1 MKLWGSRMSKSLDKE
16 VELFS
21 SSIAEDSQLYLYDLW
36 GSAAHSRMLEKI
48 GLLTSHEGHSLR
60 QGLRAIK
67 QEIEEGR
74 IAFSG
79 FEDIHSLIEAR
90 LRELQGEVGE
100 KLHTARSRNDQIVL
114 DEKLFLREEIVNIVE
129 RIHNLQKA
137 LLAKA
142 QENLTLV
149 MPGFTHLQPAQP
161 VLFAHHLLAY
171 FSMTKRDVARLM
183 DNLERVNTLP
193 LGAGALAGTS
203 IPIDRFYVAKLL
215 AFPSVQDNSMDVVS
229 DRDFILEFL
238 GNVALL
244 FIHLSRMGEEIVL
257 WSSPAFHFIEI
268 DDSFTTGSS
277 IMPQK
282 KNPDVAELIR
292 GKTGEVISSWISL
305 ATTLK
310 GLPLTYNRDL
320 QQDKPPL
327 FRSIKEVKTSLRIAA
342 RLVENIRPIKEEM
355 EKALRDGFLTATDF
369 CEYLVTKGVPFRK
382 AHQMVGE
389 LVKQLASRGA
399 SFRELTPSDLSPFSD
414 FLDQDFIPYLEEKT
428 SVERKASFGSSS
440 PWEIE
445 RQLREATQWIAEQ
458 EEAINS
464 LRKEWYESFERVLM
478 RENAE

>member
-21 SSIAEDSQLYLYDLW
+21 SSIEEDSQLYLYDLW

-48 GLLTSHEGHSLR
+48 GLLTAAEGRSLR
-60 QGLRAIK
+60 EGLRAIK
-67 QEIEEGR
+67 QEIEEGKVDF
-74 IAFSG
+74 AG
-79 FEDIHSLIEAR
+79 FEDVHSLVEAR

-114 DEKLFLREEIVNIVE
+114 DEKLFLREEICSLVE
-129 RIHNLQKA
+129 KIHSLQKA
-137 LLAKA
+137 LLTKA
-142 QENLTLV
+142 RENSTLV

-171 FSMTKRDVARLM
+171 FSMTKRDAARLM
-183 DNLERVNTLP
+183 DNLKRVNTLP

-203 IPIDRFYVAKLL
+203 IPIDRFYLANLL
-215 AFPSVQDNSMDVVS
+215 VFPSVEANSMDIVS
-229 DRDFILEFL
+229 DRDFMLEFL
-238 GNVALL
+238 GNVAILS
-244 FIHLSRMGEEIVL
+244 IHLSRMGEEIVL

-268 DDSFTTGSS
+268 DDAFTTGSS

-292 GKTGEVISSWISL
+292 GKAGEVISSWVSL
-305 ATTLK
+305 AITLK

-327 FRSIKEVKTSLRIAA
+327 FRSIKEAKASLGVAA
-342 RLVENIRPIKEEM
+342 RLIENIWPVKEEM
-355 EKALRDGFLTATDF
+355 EQALQNGFLTATDF

-389 LVKQLASRGA
+389 LVKKLASREA
-399 SFRELTPSDLSPFSD
+399 SFRELTPLDLSPFSD
-414 FLDQDFIPYLEEKT
+414 FLDQDFTLYLEEKT
-428 SVERKASFGSSS
+428 SVERKTSFGGSS
-440 PWEIE
+440 PSEVD
-445 RQLREATQWIAEQ
+445 RQLKEATQWMAE
-458 EEAINS
+458 EEEIIKS
-464 LRKEWYESFERVLM
+464 LKKEWRDSFERVLM
-478 RENAE
+478 REDT